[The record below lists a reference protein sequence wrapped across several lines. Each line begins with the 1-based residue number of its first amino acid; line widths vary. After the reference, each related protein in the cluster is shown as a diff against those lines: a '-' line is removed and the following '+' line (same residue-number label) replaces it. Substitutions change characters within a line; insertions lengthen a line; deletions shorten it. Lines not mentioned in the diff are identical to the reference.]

1 MSSRASRTERSQV
14 ANLNDVE
21 KYLAQIRNTIRQ
33 YERLVDRLSSLKKN
47 KKNAVEI
54 MDLCSERTR
63 IKEAFISRKQA
74 ARSNIKLL
82 KDGMDIMKE
91 RELAS
96 LQAEFRQID
105 SDFKALGIM
114 ADRDALFDGVNRRGK
129 EKEDPSRMTND
140 ELLNRAKGLEKDN
153 LEKLKGGLL
162 TIESAKE
169 QAKHTAV
176 VLEQD
181 REKMARIREG
191 LDEVES
197 ELDLSRLLI
206 TRFVKRMATDKI
218 IIAFATLIVLGI
230 VGIIIYATLNPD
242 QKLFNVPDAVKPT
255 EILPPT
261 PSPAPTDP
269 ATRRMLR
276 TMYE

>member
-1 MSSRASRTERSQV
+1 MSSRASRAERSQV

-21 KYLAQIRNTIRQ
+21 KYFAQIHNTIRR
-33 YERLVDRLSSLKKN
+33 YERLVDKLSSIKKN
-47 KKNAVEI
+47 KKNAVEV

-63 IKEAFISRKQA
+63 IKEAFIARKQA

-82 KDGMDIMKE
+82 KNGLDVVKE

-114 ADRDALFDGVNRRGK
+114 ADRESLFDGVDRRERNRD
-129 EKEDPSRMTND
+129 DPSRMDNN
-140 ELLNRAKGLEKDN
+140 ELLGRARGIEDEN

-176 VLEQD
+176 VLEED
-181 REKMARIREG
+181 REKMTRIREG

-218 IIAFATLIVLGI
+218 MIAFATLLVLGI
-230 VGIIIYATLNPD
+230 VGIIIYATVNPD
-242 QKLFNVPDAVKPT
+242 QEYFNVPDAVKPS
-255 EILPPT
+255 ELF
-261 PSPAPTDP
+261 PSPTSPPMPTDSG
-269 ATRRMLR
+269 ARRLLR
-276 TMYE
+276 PE